1 MSNISEKFS
10 FSETIR
16 FENVS
21 YKYPNRDRFSINDIN
36 LFIKKDQKV
45 ALVGASGSGKSTI
58 LDILL
63 RFIEPDEGHLFVGR
77 QKVSDIGI
85 NTYRK
90 NFSYIPQKIYLFEGS
105 LSGNIVFS
113 QQIEDS
119 EQDKV
124 SRILSTVEL
133 IDFVKGL
140 PEGLNTYVSDDSQ
153 SVSGG
158 EKQRIGIARSLFKG
172 GKILVLDE
180 ATNSLDPVLE
190 RRIFRSIQKLKDY
203 TFICITHRIS
213 SLEDFDRIYLLND
226 GQIEDYGTF
235 EELNNRSETFIE
247 MLKSEKDN

>member
-1 MSNISEKFS
+1 RVPNLNNIVRLLDSGTREVVDVSNISEKFS

-21 YKYPNRDRFSINDIN
+21 YKYPNRERFSINDIN

-45 ALVGASGSGKSTI
+45 ALIGASGSGKSTI
-58 LDILL
+58 VDILL
-63 RFIEPDEGHLFVGR
+63 RFIEPDEGHLIVDR

-105 LSGNIVFS
+105 LSENIVFN

-119 EQDKV
+119 EQDKL

-133 IDFVKGL
+133 KDFVKGL

-158 EKQRIGIARSLFKG
+158 EK
-172 GKILVLDE
+172 
-180 ATNSLDPVLE
+180 
-190 RRIFRSIQKLKDY
+190 
-203 TFICITHRIS
+203 
-213 SLEDFDRIYLLND
+213 
-226 GQIEDYGTF
+226 
-235 EELNNRSETFIE
+235 
-247 MLKSEKDN
+247 